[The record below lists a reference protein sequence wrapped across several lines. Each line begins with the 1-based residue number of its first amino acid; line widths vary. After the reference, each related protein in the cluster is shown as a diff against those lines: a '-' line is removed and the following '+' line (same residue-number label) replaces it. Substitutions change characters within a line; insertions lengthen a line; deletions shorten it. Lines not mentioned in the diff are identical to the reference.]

1 MNITATT
8 VTRTRTRRAIH
19 TVRRIWAETEHAQ
32 RLLLD
37 PRG

>member
-1 MNITATT
+1 MTATVPT
-8 VTRTRTRRAIH
+8 VTPTRTRRAIR
-19 TVRRIWAETEHAQ
+19 TTRRIWAETEHAQ